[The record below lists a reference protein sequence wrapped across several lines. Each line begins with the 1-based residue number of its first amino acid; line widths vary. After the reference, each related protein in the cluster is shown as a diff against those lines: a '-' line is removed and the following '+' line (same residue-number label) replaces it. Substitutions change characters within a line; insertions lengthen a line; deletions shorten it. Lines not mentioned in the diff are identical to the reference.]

1 MARPAPGILN
11 APAADAPLQQPPT
24 VSSSLRIAPL
34 EPHDVRHST
43 SGWLSICCQSQQY
56 TCTRIGLI

>member
-11 APAADAPLQQPPT
+11 APAADTPVQHPPT

-34 EPHDVRHST
+34 EPHDVKHST
-43 SGWLSICCQSQQY
+43 SGWLSIYIYTIKQQ
-56 TCTRIGLI
+56 I